1 MIEAKH
7 NRLLRKIFNVYIDY
21 QLKKFFKD
29 FYLIGEVPDLKD
41 KKSVLV
47 LPNHFS
53 WWDGFFVDLIHR
65 KLFGDYKI
73 YMMVLE
79 NTIKRY
85 WFFNKIGAFTINQN
99 NPKDVIKSFSYASKL
114 LNDKKNFVVI
124 FPQGELQS
132 YSTNVKI
139 KSGVLHLILR
149 RNSNFHVMFLAM
161 KIEFTYEKKPNV
173 YFRLSYSYRINDYLK
188 DFQILVDDFNKNLEE
203 LETGIKS
210 GPKLK
215 IDL

>member
-7 NRLLRKIFNVYIDY
+7 NRLLRKIFNVYINY
-21 QLKKFFKD
+21 QLKKFFNG
-29 FYLIGEVPDLKD
+29 FYLIGEVPDLND

-79 NTIKRY
+79 DTIKRY

-99 NPKDVIKSFSYASKL
+99 NPKDVIKSFNYASKL

-139 KSGVLHLILR
+139 KSGVLDLILR
-149 RNSNFHVMFLAM
+149 RNSNFHIMFLAM
-161 KIEFTYEKKPNV
+161 KIEFSSEKKPNV
-173 YFRLSYSYRINDYLK
+173 YFRLSYSHRINDYLK
-188 DFQILVDDFNKNLEE
+188 DFQMLVNDFNKNLEE
-203 LETGIKS
+203 LESGIQS
-210 GPKLK
+210 GLKLK
-215 IDL
+215 VDL